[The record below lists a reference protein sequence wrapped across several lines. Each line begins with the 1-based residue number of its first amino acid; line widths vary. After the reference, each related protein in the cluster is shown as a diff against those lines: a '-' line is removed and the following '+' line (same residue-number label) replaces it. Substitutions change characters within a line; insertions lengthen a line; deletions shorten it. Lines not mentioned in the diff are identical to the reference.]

1 MFFSE
6 YVVSPSESSSI
17 EIESC
22 LVISMCCGVL
32 FSVAF
37 CCGVLVVLGKV
48 GGGITR
54 EAGYILSLL
63 SARIE
68 KRLDF
73 REVGEVSV

>member
-1 MFFSE
+1 MSFAE

-22 LVISMCCGVL
+22 LVSSMCRSVL
-32 FSVAF
+32 FSVA
-37 CCGVLVVLGKV
+37 CCWVVLVVLGNV
-48 GGGITR
+48 GGGMTR
-54 EAGYILSLL
+54 EDGYVVSLL

-73 REVGEVSV
+73 REVREAFV

>member
-1 MFFSE
+1 MSFAE
-6 YVVSPSESSSI
+6 YVVSPSESSST

-32 FSVAF
+32 FSVTF
-37 CCGVLVVLGKV
+37 CCVGLVVLGKV
-48 GGGITR
+48 GGGMTR
-54 EAGYILSLL
+54 EDGCVLSLL

-73 REVGEVSV
+73 REVREVLV